1 MSGIGGAEYRLVFA
15 VETAPAIDFA
25 VGERGLDAGLPR
37 RVCLALP
44 PPSDG
49 IGITRCCNCKP
60 TIIISVK
67 ITKIIIKIQIIL
79 LLVIMI
85 RITKMIK

>member
-1 MSGIGGAEYRLVFA
+1 MSGIGGAEYRHVFA

-44 PPSDG
+44 PPTVAG
-49 IGITRCCNCKP
+49 RRTKLKLELTVETITD
-60 TIIISVK
+60 IFI
-67 ITKIIIKIQIIL
+67 
-79 LLVIMI
+79 
-85 RITKMIK
+85 